1 MDPMTLW
8 KISWAIGALVV
19 VIVAVLLL
27 LIIAAARSIDKRANE
42 IWIAGKQIA
51 ANTVSIWMLQET
63 NAVAGQIL
71 AGAGAIVKTA
81 SAIDEKLAAVAGK
94 LG

>member
-1 MDPMTLW
+1 MDSNTLW
-8 KISWAIGALVV
+8 LYSLIAGGVV
-19 VIVAVLLL
+19 ILIVAVLLL
-27 LIIAAARSIDKRANE
+27 LIIVTARSIDQHAKD

-63 NAVAGQIL
+63 NAVARQIL
-71 AGAGAIVKTA
+71 AGAGAIVATA
-81 SAIDEKLAAVAGK
+81 SAIDDKLGAVAGK